1 MLNATIIAF
10 AFMKKVNSYLKES
23 ADRIVYKI
31 DMKWISQTFILL
43 KYTLLNAFINSGIS
57 QYDLKWS
64 IRE

>member
-23 ADRIVYKI
+23 ADRPVYKI

-43 KYTLLNAFINSGIS
+43 KYTLPMHLLILVYVSTI
-57 QYDLKWS
+57 
-64 IRE
+64 